1 MRENK
6 EKDELEAEMGVVMAL
21 QKGTKKGAKYVS
33 KEDSTD
39 LALFART
46 SEEDILGWDRQ
57 RIVDALRDSQKT
69 LSILVLDDSSTVDD
83 FSDIE
88 KLLMSRADQF
98 GIKYKGTTL
107 VMPMCDTGTCALN

>member
-1 MRENK
+1 
-6 EKDELEAEMGVVMAL
+6 MGVVMAL

-33 KEDSTD
+33 KDDSTD
-39 LALFART
+39 LALFVRT
-46 SEEDILGWDRQ
+46 SEEDIIGWDRQ
-57 RIVDALRDSQKT
+57 RIVMRCETARKT
-69 LSILVLDDSSTVDD
+69 LPILVLDDSSTVDD